1 MVVLSTFPPPAEGV
15 RHQQNN
21 TEVLMNDRSLGKG
34 TLYIAESR
42 VSWVN
47 AATGEGFSLE
57 YPHICLHAISRTPVE
72 CLYMMLDTNVSPKL
86 GDGEEQA
93 DNKDEDEDDEDNDD
107 EEQESTVMKF
117 LPEDTAALDAMYQ
130 AMSQCQALNPDPND
144 SDSDPENI
152 FVDADGD
159 GDEEVEDEGVEGHG
173 NGADDDDEGYE
184 YEEAN
189 NGNGHTENDAM
200 EVDSAQFEDA
210 DSDIDN

>member
-15 RHQQNN
+15 RHQQIN

-47 AATGEGFSLE
+47 SASGEGFSLE

-86 GDGEEQA
+86 GDGEGNDDSKDDDE
-93 DNKDEDEDDEDNDD
+93 NDEDEDE

-117 LPEDTAALDAMYQ
+117 LPEDTTALDAMYQ

-159 GDEEVEDEGVEGHG
+159 EGIEGEGQEGHEVG
-173 NGADDDDEGYE
+173 GDDDDGYE

-200 EVDSAQFEDA
+200 EVDAAQFEDA